1 MRRFWRQM
9 SQQRDRHLGGARMK
23 FRILITALLLALLA
37 GCSSFWLGPGYE
49 KVREGA
55 SSSLVDYLYPDGE
68 IPPAVD
74 GNLPYLSLPVRVGIA
89 FIPSQNSEDITA
101 AEKQELMEHVADAFR
116 DRDFVQ
122 SIESIPETYMRSARG
137 VQGMKQVAAL
147 NGVDI
152 MALVSYD
159 QISFSSERD
168 SALLYWTIVGALA
181 VKGNTNEVRT
191 MIDTAVF
198 DVETT
203 KLLFRA
209 PGTHNEQ
216 RNVTLMEKSR
226 DLRKLR
232 SAGFVAANED
242 MILNLDKELEG
253 FRAAVQS
260 GERAQVA
267 WRQDSGGGSGGM
279 TPSMLSLLLVFVAAR
294 KVGRRCLQNLRRK
307 WRCKAAQ
314 ESLDLLQL
322 TTT

>member
-1 MRRFWRQM
+1 
-9 SQQRDRHLGGARMK
+9 MK
-23 FRILITALLLALLA
+23 SRILIFALLLTLLV

-49 KVREGA
+49 KVREGS

-89 FIPSQNSEDITA
+89 FVPSHNSEDITA
-101 AEKQELMEHVADAFR
+101 AEKQELMEHVANAFR
-116 DRDFVQ
+116 DRDYVQ
-122 SIESIPETYMRSARG
+122 SIQSIPETYMKSAG
-137 VQGMKQVAAL
+137 GIQGMKQVAAL
-147 NGVDI
+147 FGVDI

-159 QISFSSERD
+159 QISFSGERD
-168 SALLYWTIVGALA
+168 SALLYWTIVGTLA

-198 DVETT
+198 DVATT

-216 RNVTLMEKSR
+216 RNATLMEKSR

-232 SAGFVAANED
+232 STGFVAANDD

-253 FRAAVQS
+253 FRAAIDS

-267 WRQDSGGGSGGM
+267 WRPDSGGGGGM
-279 TPSMLSLLLVFVAAR
+279 TLPILSLLLVLVAAR
-294 KVGRRCLQNLRRK
+294 RVVGRRY
-307 WRCKAAQ
+307 
-314 ESLDLLQL
+314 S
-322 TTT
+322 

>member
-1 MRRFWRQM
+1 
-9 SQQRDRHLGGARMK
+9 MK
-23 FRILITALLLALLA
+23 SRILIIALLLVPLA

-49 KVREGA
+49 KVREGS

-74 GNLPYLSLPVRVGIA
+74 GNLPYLSLPVRVGLA
-89 FIPSQNSEDITA
+89 FIPSRNSEDITA

-116 DRDFVQ
+116 DRDYVQ
-122 SIESIPETYMRSARG
+122 SIQSIPETYMKSARG
-137 VQGMKQVAAL
+137 IQGMKQVAAL
-147 NGVDI
+147 YGVDI

-159 QISFSSERD
+159 QISFSGERD

-181 VKGNTNEVRT
+181 VKGNTNEVQT

-198 DVETT
+198 DVATT

-232 SAGFVAANED
+232 SAGFVAANDD

-253 FRAAVQS
+253 FRAAIES

-267 WRQDSGGGSGGM
+267 WRPSSGGGGGM
-279 TPSMLSLLLVFVAAR
+279 TLPILALLLVLVAASR
-294 KVGRRCLQNLRRK
+294 VLGRRY
-307 WRCKAAQ
+307 
-314 ESLDLLQL
+314 S
-322 TTT
+322 

>member
-1 MRRFWRQM
+1 
-9 SQQRDRHLGGARMK
+9 MK
-23 FRILITALLLALLA
+23 SRILIFALLLALLV

-49 KVREGA
+49 KVREGS

-89 FIPSQNSEDITA
+89 FIPSRNNEDITA

-116 DRDFVQ
+116 DRDYVQ
-122 SIESIPETYMRSARG
+122 SIESIPETYMKSARG

-147 NGVDI
+147 FGVDI
-152 MALVSYD
+152 VALVSYD
-159 QISFSSERD
+159 QISFSGERD

-198 DVETT
+198 DVATT

-209 PGTHNEQ
+209 PGTHNAQ

-232 SAGFVAANED
+232 SAGFVAANDD

-253 FRAAVQS
+253 FRAAIDS

-267 WRQDSGGGSGGM
+267 WRPGSDGGSGGM
-279 TPSMLSLLLVFVAAR
+279 TLPILSLLLVLVAASGL
-294 KVGRRCLQNLRRK
+294 GRRY
-307 WRCKAAQ
+307 
-314 ESLDLLQL
+314 S
-322 TTT
+322 